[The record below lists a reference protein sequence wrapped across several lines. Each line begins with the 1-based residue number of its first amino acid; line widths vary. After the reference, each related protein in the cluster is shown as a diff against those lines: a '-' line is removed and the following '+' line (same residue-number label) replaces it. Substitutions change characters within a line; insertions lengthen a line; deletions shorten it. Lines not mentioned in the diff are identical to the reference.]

1 MLICL
6 KFALNNAFEAMD
18 SPTKKKRTQ
27 KRSYEKCFEI
37 FLIEMSNLR
46 GLMHG
51 SILPVTI
58 PPPGNPGD
66 KSSPS
71 VPGVGNC
78 LKLSCPGG

>member
-18 SPTKKKRTQ
+18 SPTKKKRAQ

-46 GLMHG
+46 GLTG
-51 SILPVTI
+51 ENQVKGLERREYIF
-58 PPPGNPGD
+58 
-66 KSSPS
+66 
-71 VPGVGNC
+71 
-78 LKLSCPGG
+78 

>member
-46 GLMHG
+46 GL
-51 SILPVTI
+51 
-58 PPPGNPGD
+58 
-66 KSSPS
+66 
-71 VPGVGNC
+71 
-78 LKLSCPGG
+78 